1 MGALAEVVEGEG
13 GLELSLRAF
22 VGSPD
27 GGIELRRS
35 LTGRYDDPEG
45 LGHGLAQILLDD
57 GAADLAQPST
67 PAPQHSEPV
76 S

>member
-1 MGALAEVVEGEG
+1 MGALAEVVEGED

-35 LTGRYDDPEG
+35 LTGRYDDPKG
-45 LGHGLAQILLDD
+45 LGHRLAQILLED
-57 GAADLAQPST
+57 GAADLAQPSP